1 MWPLGDVADQLQA
14 SFAPRLRAPLRSG
27 AGQPAFTTTF
37 AARLEHA
44 DGVAATC
51 SVTVLVAPALVVAH
65 SVFARTEPVTQAAT
79 YLGMDT
85 ALMGVLRFDAF
96 RVRFQVRNAD
106 LPAASFVPR
115 LQYRVGGLD
124 TFADVPV
131 GGSVLGVPFYVAPEW
146 RRTGVGTGTLPGPAG
161 EQIDTSEMI
170 VRDTDDATQEPVSG
184 RRVMGRAGT
193 ATIAV
198 PGDSYTEVEFTIRA
212 SIDLPLGAWFELRL
226 TDAGQAV
233 AGATSG
239 SVLSA
244 SAPQVNMSPGQR
256 DGVPVGQPVDAHP
269 ATSRAM
275 GVIDFPS

>member
-1 MWPLGDVADQLQA
+1 MAATGSTQAATTLTIAARLETPATGVQLVALLPAGWTVVDSDGGIIGGTGGTIMWPLGDVADQLQA

-131 GGSVLGVPFYVAPEW
+131 GGSVLGVPFMSPRNGA
-146 RRTGVGTGTLPGPAG
+146 
-161 EQIDTSEMI
+161 
-170 VRDTDDATQEPVSG
+170 
-184 RRVMGRAGT
+184 GRASGL
-193 ATIAV
+193 
-198 PGDSYTEVEFTIRA
+198 ERCRA
-212 SIDLPLGAWFELRL
+212 RR
-226 TDAGQAV
+226 
-233 AGATSG
+233 G
-239 SVLSA
+239 SRS
-244 SAPQVNMSPGQR
+244 
-256 DGVPVGQPVDAHP
+256 
-269 ATSRAM
+269 TRAR
-275 GVIDFPS
+275 